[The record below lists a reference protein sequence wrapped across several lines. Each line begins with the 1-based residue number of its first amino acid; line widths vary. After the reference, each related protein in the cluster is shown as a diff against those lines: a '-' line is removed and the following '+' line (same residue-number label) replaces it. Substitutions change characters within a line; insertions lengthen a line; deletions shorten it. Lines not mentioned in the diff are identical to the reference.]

1 MKSFKSKFINTVGHA
16 FNGTSWTFRGCEVVM
31 DETGFACTCSKRAV
45 YKCKHITSVELGI
58 LGVGQTF
65 YNESIHT

>member
-31 DETGFACTCSKRAV
+31 DETG
-45 YKCKHITSVELGI
+45 